1 MSKLQ
6 NHQVIRPIGKPLT
19 EEEKKNMIIKE
30 LMDKRERFALNIMH
44 GLCSNPELLKE
55 EADAKKLAD
64 FAVITADALLER
76 LYPLEEEKPKEE
88 KEK

>member
-1 MSKLQ
+1 MNKSS

-30 LMDKRERFALNIMH
+30 LMDKRERFALNILH
-44 GLCSNPELLKE
+44 GLCTNPEVFKQE
-55 EADAKKLAD
+55 VAQDYIVETSVSMADK
-64 FAVITADALLER
+64 LLEK
-76 LYPLEEEKPKEE
+76 LYPLEE